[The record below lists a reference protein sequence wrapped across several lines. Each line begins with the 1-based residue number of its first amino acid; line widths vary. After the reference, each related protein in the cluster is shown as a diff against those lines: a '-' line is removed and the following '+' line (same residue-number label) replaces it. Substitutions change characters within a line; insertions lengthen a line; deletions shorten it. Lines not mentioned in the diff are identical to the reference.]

1 MGTNYI
7 APTWRVPRNANK
19 DKLSNYSINFTG
31 NEYITCDVI
40 TQLGNKTQATW
51 SGWFNRSNT
60 ASYYIMSSWGTSG
73 TDRQFLVLQT
83 PTRLAVWMGLGQY
96 GNQRPMF
103 DSSSLTFTTGVWY
116 HLMFVYN
123 ESEAS
128 NADKMKVYINNV
140 VQTNEIAGSAINFI
154 NPVTSPFI
162 IGTIGGYLTNEF
174 QGQISQ
180 VSIFDYALSAD
191 QRSYLYNLNNP
202 MAISGAEPVAYW
214 PLGDNSNPIATAG
227 YPNIS
232 VGADSVFD
240 FDSSG
245 PDYITTPGIDIG
257 KTNTLSF
264 WIKRTAVGNQVVL
277 NNNHNNA
284 WYNYIVRL
292 VSNGDI
298 LYATNANGA
307 STTFNNANTRTL
319 VNALNVWINIV
330 IVRTEQNVVCY
341 VNNQNNDGTKTL
353 TNNNWDTVIDN
364 IGVAGDNSSFPF
376 DGELSNIQLWNTD
389 LSSSEVETL
398 YNNGQPL
405 MTGTQPQEN
414 NLKAWYK
421 LNQTAN
427 WEADTAGN
435 WQIPDAVSSYPQSF
449 DFVPNEIITTPNV
462 FSDIVTGSN
471 KIGICTI
478 SYWLKVSGGSL
489 MSFMQL
495 VGSSTAYT
503 AGFRIDS
510 NNKPYY
516 INSSGSRYK
525 RFTALSNPSDWN
537 HWCWIFPSDTSYADL
552 KLYINGV
559 EKSVDFDF
567 SAAPANNA
575 WDGFYINKYQNSST
589 ATFKMSNLQ
598 LWSGNLTEPQI
609 TELYNNGVPLT
620 TAIASENL
628 KAWYKLDNTELF
640 DGNNW
645 SVNNQK
651 YPANYTSALHFTGS
665 VGNEHLETNSNSD
678 LLMAGSHT
686 FSLWLNISTPGSDST
701 NYIFDKG
708 GLDYSLG
715 FSANALRLIYYNY
728 YDSGGAS
735 GNNKIVVLDS
745 DWKTTYQNGWHH
757 IFVSVDQP
765 NLTVTLITDGTDIST
780 HALPSDY
787 VSPDQGAGKLNIM
800 SYNGVTLS
808 LAGFISNLAFFN
820 GTALTNSQAL
830 TLYNSGT
837 PENSISFSPTSWW
850 KINNTSTG
858 LLDNAGTANLTNTGG
873 VEKNIF
879 VSAEAGQSS
888 GMTEQNLVNNN
899 VSSLNGESSGMNT
912 TNLVQSDLTRKK
924 PFSNYSVKF
933 DGTDYFTDT
942 GGGFLNG
949 ATTASISVWMMLNTI
964 PGTYSPVVSAWGSD
978 RQYLIRHDINS
989 ANGFQFYIG
998 GNFVVGGSAANFVLA
1013 ETQASI
1019 PLVVDN
1025 WYNVIG
1031 TFDGTTAKIYVNG
1044 VLGGSGSTTS
1054 GTLNSTTSPNQI
1066 GRFSTTN
1073 INGYVSN
1080 TAFWVNTVLNQD
1092 DILNIYNNGVSQDL
1106 SNFKITPTN
1115 WFPLDQSYIYY
1126 NGSVIV
1132 ARDAISGSELDGVN
1146 LIQEN
1151 IVGNAPGSE
1160 ANGVGNNLTI
1170 ADLKVNMYNSDKNA
1184 YSINMGDYAD
1194 GITNPANSGRS
1205 TNTP

>member
-7 APTWRVPRNANK
+7 APIWRMPRNANK
-19 DKLSNYSINFTG
+19 DKLSNYSIDFSNTDYINFNSFPDIAENNCYSFSFWFKTSSTS
-31 NEYITCDVI
+31 NAQVICDNAQTNLFELQTRFSSIRVVDAI
-40 TQLGNKTQATW
+40 ASRVSTTQQLQTNVAAVTNDVRDGEWHHIVFIANTQAHDPTIQNDYVADLYLDGYRALQVAFG
-51 SGWFNRSNT
+51 SPTTLAGVM
-60 ASYYIMSSWGTSG
+60 AST
-73 TDRQFLVLQT
+73 L
-83 PTRLAVWMGLGQY
+83 RL
-96 GNQRPMF
+96 NH
-103 DSSSLTFTTGVWY
+103 SFT
-116 HLMFVYN
+116 
-123 ESEAS
+123 
-128 NADKMKVYINNV
+128 
-140 VQTNEIAGSAINFI
+140 
-154 NPVTSPFI
+154 
-162 IGTIGGYLTNEF
+162 
-174 QGQISQ
+174 GQISQ
-180 VSIFDYALSAD
+180 FCFFNRVLSDGGVNQYELAGGEVA
-191 QRSYLYNLNNP
+191 QLYNLTNP
-202 MAISGAEPVAYW
+202 MIFSAPPVVYI
-214 PLGDNSNPIATAG
+214 PIGDNSNPNATAG

-240 FDSSG
+240 FLAAPSYSRISLG
-245 PDYITTPGIDIG
+245 TTSFTGN
-257 KTNTLSF
+257 KTISF
-264 WIKRTAVGNQVVL
+264 WLNKGSNNGTVLGFGNTNYYPNVQSTTLQL
-277 NNNHNNA
+277 NN
-284 WYNYIVRL
+284 
-292 VSNGDI
+292 G
-298 LYATNANGA
+298 
-307 STTFNNANTRTL
+307 STTILSTGTIN
-319 VNALNVWINIV
+319 LNEWNHYV
-330 IVRTEQNVVCY
+330 ITGDGTTAKCY
-341 VNNQNNDGTKTL
+341 VNGVYKSTGTDRDISSGATWIGGQNNGTGMLLGK
-353 TNNNWDTVIDN
+353 
-364 IGVAGDNSSFPF
+364 
-376 DGELSNIQLWNTD
+376 LSNVQQWKTVLTD
-389 LSSSEVETL
+389 GGVSIGQTAGGEIAEL

-405 MTGTQPQEN
+405 MTGTQPQEA
-414 NLKAWYK
+414 NLRAWYK
-421 LNQTAN
+421 LNQSAN

-949 ATTASISVWMMLNTI
+949 ATTASISVWMMLNTT

-998 GNFVVGGSAANFVLA
+998 GPASSASSNFVLA
-1013 ETQASI
+1013 ETQNSI
-1019 PLVVDN
+1019 PFVIDN
-1025 WYNVIG
+1025 WYNIIG

-1044 VLGGSGSTTS
+1044 VLGGSGTATS
-1054 GTLNSTTSPNQI
+1054 GTINSTTSPNQI

-1080 TAFWVNTVLNQD
+1080 TAFWVDTVLNQD
-1092 DILNIYNNGVSQDL
+1092 DILNIYNNGVSQNL
-1106 SNFKITPTN
+1106 SNFRITPTN